1 MEATT
6 DEPTPAMSPIPV
18 NSISRGNAYIDSGNA
33 IASDSVA
40 DEYSVYCRYCRY
52 AKHPE

>member
-6 DEPTPAMSPIPV
+6 DEPTPRHEPYPGKQHQQ
-18 NSISRGNAYIDSGNA
+18 GNTYIDSGNA